1 MSSELRYFIARQ
13 LLELHC
19 AIEIVLCASR
29 TECDNKI
36 RVFFFFS
43 DCTALD
49 LVLIVSVLF
58 GCTSKSIMH
67 DWYAFQVFAVVWI

>member
-1 MSSELRYFIARQ
+1 MQ
-13 LLELHC
+13 LKSYYVPQEQSVITKFVC
-19 AIEIVLCASR
+19 FS
-29 TECDNKI
+29 
-36 RVFFFFS
+36 FFS